1 MGVTVVVGVTDV
13 GVEMQSPLQT
23 SVWVQ
28 NEPLEQLLP
37 PMTQWIDGRGGL
49 GGFVVAMHCP
59 PHGVGVAQNVMGV
72 QTALVGQGAL
82 SPTVH
87 GTTGG

>member
-1 MGVTVVVGVTDV
+1 
-13 GVEMQSPLQT
+13 MQSPLQT

-28 NEPLEQLLP
+28 NEPLGQLLP
-37 PMTQWIDGRGGL
+37 LMTQGIDGRGRS

-59 PHGVGVAQNVMGV
+59 PHGVGVAQIVVGV
-72 QTALVGQGAL
+72 QTALVGQGASL
-82 SPTVH
+82 PTVH